1 VNTATPVEAP
11 SGSLTYEPY
20 FGLREK
26 PFSLSSDPRFLYT
39 GPSHVPAFDQ
49 LRAGIRRREGLIVLS
64 GEIGTGK
71 TTLCRGV
78 LGALDR
84 RTFTTFV
91 RDPFLSREDL
101 LKTLLIDFG
110 VMSIEDLK
118 SGRLSGAT
126 RPDLSYPLYEFL
138 DSLVPLQAFAVL
150 IIDEAQNLSPS
161 LLEEIRILSELE
173 SREKLLQVVL
183 VGQPELR
190 SNLKL
195 PQLRQVDQRVSVRCE
210 LSPLPVQE
218 VQLYIAH
225 RLHVASGGDAA
236 VEFTSEAA
244 RLVWRASRG
253 VPRVVNLICDRAL
266 HRAFGARVAIIDA
279 AIVFAAVEDLGRS
292 VEPEDSPSST
302 PPPPAA
308 PERSLAAAARIS
320 AKPSPVV
327 VPVTEQG
334 EARRLAEDGGRLPF
348 SGPVLRGIRS
358 EPADPLAEFS
368 HEADLRRPYRRWLRA
383 LLMGAA
389 ALVVLAGGGL
399 WYAGERFASQVS
411 GSAVS
416 SLPGRPVLDLGA
428 SVREDAAA
436 AAPEDRAAHA
446 ATRGLDATADED
458 TSAPGAAPYAIQ
470 VASFQTRTRALR
482 LLDELTT
489 AGYHAEIV
497 EIDSGPRGMWWQ
509 IMVGRYS
516 NADEAEADL
525 AMIRGL
531 PSYSDAHV
539 VVLSAE

>member
-1 VNTATPVEAP
+1 MEAP

-20 FGLREK
+20 FRLREK

-39 GPSHVPAFDQ
+39 GPSHVSAFDQ
-49 LRAGIRRREGLIVLS
+49 LRAGIRRREGLIVLT

-118 SGRLSGAT
+118 SGRLNGAT

-190 SNLKL
+190 SHLKL

-210 LSPLPVQE
+210 LSPLPVEE

-244 RLVWRASRG
+244 RRVWRASGG
-253 VPRVVNLICDRAL
+253 VPRVINLICDRAL
-266 HRAFGARVAIIDA
+266 DRGFSARATIIDA
-279 AIVFAAVEDLGRS
+279 AIVFAAIEDLGRS
-292 VEPEDSPSST
+292 AVPEDAPSST

-308 PERSLAAAARIS
+308 SERSLAAAAS
-320 AKPSPVV
+320 TGAKPAPVV
-327 VPVTEQG
+327 VPVTEPG
-334 EARRLAEDGGRLPF
+334 AARRLAGAGDRLP
-348 SGPVLRGIRS
+348 SAEPVHRGTRS

-368 HEADLRRPYRRWLRA
+368 HEADLRRPYRQWLRG
-383 LLMGAA
+383 LFMGVA
-389 ALVVLAGGGL
+389 ALAVLAGGGL
-399 WYAGERFASQVS
+399 WYAGARLASQVS
-411 GSAVS
+411 GSATS

-428 SVREDAAA
+428 PVREDAGAP
-436 AAPEDRAAHA
+436 APEDGAAPA
-446 ATRGLDATADED
+446 ATGGLDVTADEG
-458 TSAPGAAPYAIQ
+458 TSAPGAAPFAIQ
-470 VASFQTRTRALR
+470 VASFQTRSRAVR

-497 EIDSGPRGMWWQ
+497 EIESGPRGMWWQ
-509 IMVGRYS
+509 IMVGRYTTAGE
-516 NADEAEADL
+516 ADSDL

-531 PSYSDAHV
+531 PSYSDARV